1 MSKSVTPMKL
11 FAFFL
16 LLQLPFNLSE
26 EMSSDLSVKFSQNSA
41 QFSVQFY
48 NELAALNEGKNII
61 FSPFS
66 IQTCVALAYAGAT
79 GETAEEMA
87 TGLKLVAN
95 DRALVGESFKGVLD
109 SYANSKLLKIANKL
123 YVQQGYEINPDFNKI
138 AIESFSSSSEAID
151 FAKNVPAASTIN
163 KWVEDKTNNKIKDLI
178 SSDSLNSLTRMVLV
192 NAIHFKGEWEKKF
205 EKDRTAEEDFFINE
219 TDSVKVEMMNGK
231 AKYNY
236 GYFEELD
243 CTAIEMPYR
252 DSDLSM
258 LVLLPNSRTGL
269 KDLERKLQ
277 TVNLHDLTQQMS
289 VEEVVVK
296 FPKFKVEFSAEL
308 TKPLK
313 QMGIKKMFSDDAEFG
328 NLLTSDEKLYVSK
341 VIHKA
346 FIEVNEE
353 GAEAAAATAAII
365 KERCLPPKPKKPKQ
379 FTANKAFM
387 YFIKSKRSN
396 IFAGTIL
403 RCEPK
408 KP

>member
-1 MSKSVTPMKL
+1 MSKSMTLMKL

-16 LLQLPFNLSE
+16 LLQLPFILSTG
-26 EMSSDLSVKFSQNSA
+26 EMSSDLSVKFAQNSA
-41 QFSVQFY
+41 QFSVEFY
-48 NELAALNEGKNII
+48 NALAALNEGKNII

-66 IQTCVALAYAGAT
+66 IQTCVAMAYAGAT

-87 TGLKLVAN
+87 SGLKLVEN

-123 YVQQGYEINPDFNKI
+123 YVQEGHEIKPEFNKI
-138 AIESFSSSSEAID
+138 AVESFNSSSEAIN
-151 FAKNVPAASTIN
+151 FADSAPAAKSIN
-163 KWVEDKTNNKIKDLI
+163 NWVEEKTNNKIKDLI
-178 SSDSLNSLTRMVLV
+178 SPDSLDSMTRMVLV

-205 EKDRTAEEDFFINE
+205 EKEKTAEEDFFINE
-219 TDSVKVEMMNGK
+219 NDSVKVEMMNGK

-252 DSDLSM
+252 DSDLVM

-269 KDLERKLQ
+269 KSLEEKLQ
-277 TVNLHDLTQQMS
+277 TTDLHELTTQKMS

-308 TKPLK
+308 TEPLK
-313 QMGIKKMFSDDAEFG
+313 KLGIKKMFNNDAEFG
-328 NLLTSDEKLYVSK
+328 NILDSEENLHVSK

-353 GAEAAAATAAII
+353 GAEAAAATGVTIAVKCAFFPM
-365 KERCLPPKPKKPKQ
+365 RKKVNRFIANKQ
-379 FTANKAFM
+379 FFYIIWTKNKN
-387 YFIKSKRSN
+387 I
-396 IFAGTIL
+396 IFAGKL
-403 RCEPK
+403 LDNK
-408 KP
+408 